1 MINNYKTHGT
11 CSSQINVE
19 IDDDGIIKNVEIV
32 GGCAGNTKGIEKLVK
47 GRKIDDIISTLE
59 GISCNGRP
67 TSCPDQL
74 ARALKEYKEKQA

>member
-47 GRKIDDIISTLE
+47 GRNAKEVADLLRGTPC
-59 GISCNGRP
+59 GMRG

-74 ARALKEYKEKQA
+74 AKAIDEMI

>member
-47 GRKIDDIISTLE
+47 GRNAKEVADLIRGTPC
-59 GISCNGRP
+59 GMRG

-74 ARALKEYKEKQA
+74 AKAIDEMI